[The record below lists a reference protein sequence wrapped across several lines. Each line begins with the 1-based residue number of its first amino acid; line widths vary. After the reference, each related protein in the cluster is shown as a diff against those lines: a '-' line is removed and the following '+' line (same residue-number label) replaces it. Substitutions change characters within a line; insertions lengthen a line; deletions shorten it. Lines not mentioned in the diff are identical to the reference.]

1 MSLYTLHE
9 KHKEDTYFI
18 WKVMH
23 QNIYMND
30 EKNPLDPQLLNDI
43 LWGLKTLCA
52 KFATQKI

>member
-1 MSLYTLHE
+1 M
-9 KHKEDTYFI
+9 KKQKEETYFI

-23 QNIYMND
+23 QSISMND

-43 LWGLKTLCA
+43 LWGLETLCA